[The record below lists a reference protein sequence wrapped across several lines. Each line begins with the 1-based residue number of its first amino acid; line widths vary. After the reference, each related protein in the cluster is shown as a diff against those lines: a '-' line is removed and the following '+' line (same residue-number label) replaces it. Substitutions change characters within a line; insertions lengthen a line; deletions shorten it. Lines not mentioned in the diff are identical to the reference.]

1 MLYLIPSHSTLFYHV
16 LFPNYYID
24 IMLSS
29 FVPVNQSIDRSIYL
43 SIYLIYLIYLSIYPS
58 KLSVCLSIYLIC
70 PSSHP
75 STCLVQSCCNITS
88 DKNKSECI
96 LYYILLYYMLLYLYY
111 IILYYRKLH
120 LERKSNDTVKYKM
133 HPIKSDNDKTQCLR
147 QDTIAYH
154 MQSQTE

>member
-96 LYYILLYYMLLYLYY
+96 LYYILLYYMLLYY

-120 LERKSNDTVKYKM
+120 LERKKQRYCQIQNA
-133 HPIKSDNDKTQCLR
+133 SDKIR
-147 QDTIAYH
+147 
-154 MQSQTE
+154 